1 MRAPIAAALLVAL
14 AACGGD
20 STSPDMTSLS
30 GDYVLRTVNGGA
42 LPITV
47 LTNGNLKLEI
57 ASETLFVKSS
67 GAFSDVTHYRRTI
80 VEVVDTPAD
89 TLGGTWSSK
98 GTVVNFSGAD
108 GSLFTGAVGGAAL
121 VIEGNGLSFRY
132 IK

>member
-1 MRAPIAAALLVAL
+1 MRAPFAVALFVVL

-20 STSPDMTSLS
+20 STSPDVTSLS

-57 ASETLFVKSS
+57 TSETLFVKSS
-67 GAFSDVTHYRRTI
+67 AVFLDVTHYKRTNLDVI
-80 VEVVDTPAD
+80 DTPAD
-89 TLGGTWSSK
+89 TLGGTWSAK
-98 GTVVNFSGAD
+98 GTVVNFAGSD
-108 GSLFTGAVGGAAL
+108 GSQFIGTVGGAAL
-121 VIEGNGLSFRY
+121 VIEGNGLSFQY

>member
-1 MRAPIAAALLVAL
+1 MRAPIAVALLVAL

-47 LTNGNLKLEI
+47 LTNGNLVLEI
-57 ASETLFVKSS
+57 TSETLFVKSS
-67 GAFSDVTHYRRTI
+67 GSFSDVTHYRRTNLGVI
-80 VEVVDTPAD
+80 DTPAD
-89 TLGGTWSSK
+89 TLGGTWSAK
-98 GTVVNFSGAD
+98 GEVVNFSAAD
-108 GSLFTGAVGGAAL
+108 GSQFVGTVGGAAL